1 MTKGAS
7 PLRPR
12 RWRRRGG
19 RKSDAIG
26 INKQLVL
33 YVYFPHSSSVG
44 NSVSVGRPRARR
56 LSSMNWFRS
65 RIRSAAQLALF
76 ALALQM
82 IVSFGHMHRDDLGLP
97 PLAGTNQAS
106 IASTTTPGSQAPAG
120 QQHQPASDDYCPI
133 CASIALLASWTP
145 VLPPILVTP
154 DPIRRVWAPLASLQ
168 SPPTQFSLSFQAR
181 APPVA

>member
-7 PLRPR
+7 PLRRR

>member
-7 PLRPR
+7 PLRRR

-97 PLAGTNQAS
+97 PLAGTNQTS